1 MNDLAKITVWGILIE
16 LISLLAF
23 IGIAHSSFAN
33 PGKDI
38 TYVVFFAA
46 MAALL
51 FVAVIK
57 LSVRQLSL
65 LAFFLSLGCELI
77 QEILGFLFF
86 PGLVKDL
93 AFFSLD
99 HLQAMILATVVFFG
113 IFAGGLLT
121 AFVLVKATKALKTV
135 KAGR

>member
-1 MNDLAKITVWGILIE
+1 MNDLAKITAWGIAIE
-16 LISLLAF
+16 FVSLLAF
-23 IGIAHSSFAN
+23 IGIAQSRFAD

-46 MAALL
+46 MTALL
-51 FVAVIK
+51 FAAVMK
-57 LSVRQLSL
+57 LPVRQLFW
-65 LAFFLSLGCELI
+65 LAFFLALGCHLV
-77 QEILGFLFF
+77 QVILGFLFF

-99 HLQAMILATVVFFG
+99 HLKATVLSTVLFFG

-121 AFVLVKATKALKTV
+121 AYVLVKAARALKNR
-135 KAGR
+135 KAGQ

>member
-1 MNDLAKITVWGILIE
+1 MNDLAKITAWGILIE
-16 LISLLAF
+16 LVSLLAF
-23 IGIAHSSFAN
+23 IGIAQSSFAD

-38 TYVVFFAA
+38 TYVVFVAA

-57 LSVRQLSL
+57 LPVRQLFW
-65 LAFFLSLGCELI
+65 LALFLALGCYLI
-77 QEILGFLFF
+77 QVILGFLFF

-93 AFFSLD
+93 VFFSLD
-99 HLQAMILATVVFFG
+99 HLEAMLLMTTRLFG

-121 AFVLVKATKALKTV
+121 AFILVKAAKALKIMKT
-135 KAGR
+135 GR